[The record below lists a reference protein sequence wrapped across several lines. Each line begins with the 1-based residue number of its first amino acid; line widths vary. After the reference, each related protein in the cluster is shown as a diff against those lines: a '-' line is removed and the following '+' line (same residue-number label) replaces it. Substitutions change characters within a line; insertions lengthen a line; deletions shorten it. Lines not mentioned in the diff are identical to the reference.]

1 MPGTSTRLMLHTLG
15 AVGVDDHRGAVVV
28 PLSIQPKRLALL
40 VYLALHSPQFCRRDT
55 LVALFWPE
63 LDHTHARGA
72 LRQAVR
78 GLRRLLGEE
87 AVVTHG
93 EEEVGVSSNRLWCDA
108 AAFEAEALAGR
119 SAEALE
125 LYRGDFLA
133 GFFVNDAA
141 AELEFWVD
149 RTRARLKDQARAEA
163 RRLLDAAEQIGD
175 HPGAVAWARR
185 TMELVPDDE
194 RGVRH
199 LIRLL
204 DARGDRAGALG
215 AYEAFR
221 KQLIAEHGVEP
232 SPETLGLIDQVRSRK
247 QLVWESPLRGW
258 PPTTPSTD

>member
-1 MPGTSTRLMLHTLG
+1 MLGTDTLPMLHTLG
-15 AVGVDDHRGAVVV
+15 AVGVDGHRDVGVV
-28 PLSIQPKRLALL
+28 PISIQPKRLALL
-40 VYLALHSPQFCRRDT
+40 VYLVLHSPQFCRRDT

-63 LDHTHARGA
+63 LDHAHARGA

-78 GLRRLLGEE
+78 GLRRLLGEA

-108 AAFEAEALAGR
+108 AVFEAEALAGR

-141 AELEFWVD
+141 VELEFWVD
-149 RTRARLKDQARAEA
+149 QTRARLKGQAREAA
-163 RRLLDAAEQIGD
+163 RRLLDAAEQSGD
-175 HPGAVAWARR
+175 HPGAVSWARR
-185 TMELVPDDE
+185 AMELMPDDE

-215 AYEAFR
+215 VYEAFR
-221 KQLIAEHGVEP
+221 KHLIAEHGVEP
-232 SPETLGLIDQVRSRK
+232 SPETLALIGQVRSRK
-247 QLVWESPLRGW
+247 ELVWESPLRGW

>member
-1 MPGTSTRLMLHTLG
+1 MPGTDTRLMLHTLG
-15 AVGVDDHRGAVVV
+15 AVGVDGHRDVGVV
-28 PLSIQPKRLALL
+28 PISIQPKRLALL
-40 VYLALHSPQFCRRDT
+40 VYLVLHSPQFCRRDT
-55 LVALFWPE
+55 LVSLFWPE

-72 LRQAVR
+72 LRQAVC

-87 AVVTHG
+87 AVVTNG
-93 EEEVGVSSNRLWCDA
+93 EEEVGVASKSLWCDA

-119 SAEALE
+119 WVEALE

-133 GFFVNDAA
+133 GVFVNDAA

-149 RTRARLKDQARAEA
+149 QARARLKEQAREVAS
-163 RRLLDAAEQIGD
+163 RLVDAAEQSGD
-175 HPGAVAWARR
+175 HSGAVSWARR
-185 TMELVPDDE
+185 AMELMPDDE

-221 KQLIAEHGVEP
+221 KQVIGEHGVEP
-232 SPETLGLIDQVRSRK
+232 SPETLALIDQVRSRK